1 LVRGFGEKLKFCG
14 RDDTFNILW
23 NGPTATLDGIVAR
36 FKNRNKRDKSLHP
49 IPILAGGPGVGK
61 KLCNAFTNMIV
72 INTAYGNGSPTV
84 PLDIT
89 IGDETSLA
97 IRFYLKI
104 ASNPLLVLVLG
115 VDEINKLYDL
125 NKNTFKNLI
134 NIIGGTMCDSPEN
147 IFIIPILA
155 GTIEGPLDQYI
166 FGSMHEPFFLPLTLL
181 NDDDAIEIGKAMNLF
196 DNEYV
201 HLHPYFR
208 ISISDIGGHVKTLEY
223 YYMYFSEKLESEMMT
238 DE

>member
-61 KLCNAFTNMIV
+61 SRF
-72 INTAYGNGSPTV
+72 
-84 PLDIT
+84 LD
-89 IGDETSLA
+89 ENLE
-97 IRFYLKI
+97 I